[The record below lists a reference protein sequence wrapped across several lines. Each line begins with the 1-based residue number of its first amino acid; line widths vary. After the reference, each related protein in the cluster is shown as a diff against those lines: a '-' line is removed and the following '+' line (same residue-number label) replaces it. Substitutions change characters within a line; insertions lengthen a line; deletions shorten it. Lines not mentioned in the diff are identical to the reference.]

1 MEAAMMTALGLVAL
15 AVASSLPLLI
25 LGGLLMLAEWTD
37 RRRQRVILRQV
48 TLTDAVHREFG
59 AIVAP
64 VVEKRPGGPWRAVMA
79 LPPSRLP
86 AAARLAAIALEVLG
100 TDDLRRQPVEV
111 VFRPWE
117 EDPPRPARSADRL
130 RAA

>member
-1 MEAAMMTALGLVAL
+1 LTAVGLVAL
-15 AVASSLPLLI
+15 AVASSLPLLVV
-25 LGGLLMLAEWTD
+25 GGLLALAEWTA

-48 TLTDAVHREFG
+48 ALTDAIHRELG

-64 VVEKRPGGPWRAVMA
+64 VVEKRLGGPWRAVMA
-79 LPPSRLP
+79 LPPSRFS

-100 TDDLRRQPVEV
+100 TDDLLV
-111 VFRPWE
+111 VFRLCE
-117 EDPPRPARSADRL
+117 ENPPRAARSADRL